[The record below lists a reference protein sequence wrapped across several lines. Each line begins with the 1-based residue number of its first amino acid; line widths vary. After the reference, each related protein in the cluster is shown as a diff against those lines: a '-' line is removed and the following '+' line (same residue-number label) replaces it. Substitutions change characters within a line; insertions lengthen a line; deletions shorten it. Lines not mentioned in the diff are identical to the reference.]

1 MDPHTDR
8 ATTILSD
15 EDLETPD
22 AIYHA
27 VRFVVDMCASDPAVV
42 CALGSVLCDY
52 LRRAPLDL
60 RGQVADRVIELIRD
74 DMRRSLQ

>member
-8 ATTILSD
+8 ATTILSA

-27 VRFVVDMCASDPAVV
+27 VRFVVDMCTSDPAVV
-42 CALGSVLCDY
+42 GALGSILCDY
-52 LRRAPLDL
+52 LRRAPLEI

>member
-1 MDPHTDR
+1 MDTHIDR
-8 ATTILSD
+8 ATTILSG

-22 AIYHA
+22 AIYQA

-52 LRRAPLDL
+52 LRRAPADM
-60 RGQVADRVIELIRD
+60 RGQVADHVIELIRN
-74 DMRRSLQ
+74 DMRCSLQ